1 MYNYATAFEPTVETP
16 HYCPECLKAI
26 AVAALIQYQQDTNSP
41 EGEGVQVKLHTLH
54 KTAEVTGDEIRIYTW
69 KELGFT
75 V

>member
-1 MYNYATAFEPTVETP
+1 VGYYLIEPTVETP

-26 AVAALIQYQQDTNSP
+26 AVAALIQYQQDT
-41 EGEGVQVKLHTLH
+41 EGEPQEGVQVKLHTAH
-54 KTAEVTGDEIRIYTW
+54 KTAEVCGREIRIYSW